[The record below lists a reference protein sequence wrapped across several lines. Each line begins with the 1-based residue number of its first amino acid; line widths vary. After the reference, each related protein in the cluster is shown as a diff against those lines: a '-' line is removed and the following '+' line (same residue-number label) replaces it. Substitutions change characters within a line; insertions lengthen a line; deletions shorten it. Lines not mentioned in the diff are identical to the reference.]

1 MLIVIENG
9 EGDEAGGCER
19 SDQGPRTF
27 DGQVREAFSE
37 EVTFGLSP
45 EELPWAELG
54 KQRSWSRGSS
64 KCIRSLVNFEHA

>member
-37 EVTFGLSP
+37 EDELIKEP
-45 EELPWAELG
+45 E
-54 KQRSWSRGSS
+54 K
-64 KCIRSLVNFEHA
+64 N